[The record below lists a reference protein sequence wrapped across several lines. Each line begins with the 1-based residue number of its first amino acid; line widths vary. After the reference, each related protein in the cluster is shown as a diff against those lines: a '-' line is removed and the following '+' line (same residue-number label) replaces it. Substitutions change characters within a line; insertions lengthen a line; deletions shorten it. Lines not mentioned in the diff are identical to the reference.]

1 MAAVGF
7 VAVPATAPNHVG
19 FGRCSA
25 SAEIWAAAGV
35 RWWGQAVL
43 ISVEPASA
51 TAATTPHVEGVPAY
65 ASAGHDGQDDG
76 RDDEAHPC
84 GQHTGIPH
92 DGHKA
97 SERATTIPHAAD
109 VRAAGSTERAAD
121 GARAIIH
128 VWCTAWPLDGASAVA
143 TVDLSVVGSTAGS
156 RTDSAKAMAQ
166 EDCTTRVSAVVALLS
181 TSALRCSV
189 VKVAQD
195 DPLPLSSIVVEAL
208 EPVSAAALRDSGFD
222 TARAKR
228 ALRGKPIAV
237 GCTACINWFGS
248 GGSSNAR
255 GVVSGGGGATVH
267 SSSTA
272 SDGGFGTTGLVS
284 LVVRGCTPPLDDGA
298 LGCVTH
304 TTIVTAV
311 EGAAAGASGVSSPLR
326 GANMKLLP
334 RKELPPGL
342 ENACRE
348 LESLVRLPLLH
359 AAVFAELGV
368 ECPKGVLLHG
378 PPGTGKTLLA
388 RTVAEEAG
396 AAFISID
403 GPELFA
409 PYLGESEAN
418 LRRVFGDAQR
428 RATAG
433 CCPSHRFTRV
443 LCH

>member
-19 FGRCSA
+19 FGRCCA

-51 TAATTPHVEGVPAY
+51 TAATTAHVE
-65 ASAGHDGQDDG
+65 
-76 RDDEAHPC
+76 EAHPC

-97 SERATTIPHAAD
+97 SQRATTIPHAAE

-121 GARAIIH
+121 GARAVIH

-143 TVDLSVVGSTAGS
+143 SVDLSVVGST

-237 GCTACINWFGS
+237 CCTVCINWFGG
-248 GGSSNAR
+248 GGSSNVR
-255 GVVSGGGGATVH
+255 GAGSGGGGATVH

-272 SDGGFGTTGLVS
+272 SDGGGGTTGLVS

-304 TTIVTAV
+304 TTIVTVV
-311 EGAAAGASGVSSPLR
+311 EGTAADASGGGGSGRCVGGHLR
-326 GANMKLLP
+326 GAMKLLP

-433 CCPSHRFTRV
+433 CCPSHRFTLV